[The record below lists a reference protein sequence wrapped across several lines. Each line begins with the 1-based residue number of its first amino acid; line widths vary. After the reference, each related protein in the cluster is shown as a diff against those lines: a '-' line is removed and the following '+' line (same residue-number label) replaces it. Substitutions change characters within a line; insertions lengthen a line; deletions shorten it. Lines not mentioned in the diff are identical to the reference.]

1 MTVVQVCARCASQWP
16 VAGAPAQWCPRC
28 QGVLLSPVDTRR
40 PAPVAGRNFRWVAR
54 SPYPPEVRRRTDT
67 SPGPTPRYRQI
78 PRWGLLD
85 PPPDEREAPARRT
98 DAVADLAPTLLACT
112 ALVFGLATL
121 AEAFRYGL
129 LVFNRV
135 RLVDPLTLAIS
146 DAMVWSTELSG
157 PLVAVAAAVA
167 VACRLHVERARV
179 FADRGLTDPRP
190 LREILVG
197 VLVPGL
203 NLVMPAV
210 YLREIAGDDR
220 RLWRAIRLWW
230 TAWVTGG
237 VLVVGNVLWRNQD
250 SLQARADGVVLA
262 AVAAAVG
269 VATALLALLV
279 IRRLDGRDLLGRPH
293 PVTRWINVPRPEE
306 AMAG

>member
-1 MTVVQVCARCASQWP
+1 M
-16 VAGAPAQWCPRC
+16 
-28 QGVLLSPVDTRR
+28 
-40 PAPVAGRNFRWVAR
+40 
-54 SPYPPEVRRRTDT
+54 
-67 SPGPTPRYRQI
+67 
-78 PRWGLLD
+78 
-85 PPPDEREAPARRT
+85 
-98 DAVADLAPTLLACT
+98 
-112 ALVFGLATL
+112 FGLATL

-146 DAMVWSTELSG
+146 DAMVWSTQLSG

-220 RLWRAIRLWW
+220 RLRRAIRLWW

-237 VLVVGNVLWRNQD
+237 VLVVANVLWRNQD

-262 AVAAAVG
+262 AVTAAVG

-306 AMAG
+306 AMADEPRPPWTTRRRTPRRLRLPPEHTLAAYELALAEAPTDSSATCGSPATATWCASTTAGSTGRRPARVLSAR

>member
-1 MTVVQVCARCASQWP
+1 MRVAVP

-54 SPYPPEVRRRTDT
+54 SPYPPEVRRRTGT

-146 DAMVWSTELSG
+146 TRCVVD
-157 PLVAVAAAVA
+157 AAVRA
-167 VACRLHVERARV
+167 AGRGRRGRCGRLPAARRTRPRLRRPRAH
-179 FADRGLTDPRP
+179 DPRP

-220 RLWRAIRLWW
+220 RLRRAIRLWW

-237 VLVVGNVLWRNQD
+237 VLVVANVLWRNQD

-262 AVAAAVG
+262 AVTAAVG
-269 VATALLALLV
+269 VATALL
-279 IRRLDGRDLLGRPH
+279 RCS
-293 PVTRWINVPRPEE
+293 
-306 AMAG
+306 

>member
-40 PAPVAGRNFRWVAR
+40 PAPPSGRNFRWVAR
-54 SPYPPEVRRRTDT
+54 SPYPPAVRRRTGA
-67 SPGPTPRYRQI
+67 SLGPTPRYRQI

-85 PPPDEREAPARRT
+85 PPPEERDAPPGRT

-146 DAMVWSTELSG
+146 DAMVWSTQLSG

-167 VACRLHVERARV
+167 VAFRLHVERARV
-179 FADRGLTDPRP
+179 FADRGLADPRP
-190 LREILVG
+190 LRELLVG

-203 NLVMPAV
+203 NLVMPGV
-210 YLREIAGDDR
+210 YLREIADDDR
-220 RLWRAIRLWW
+220 RLRRAIRLWW
-230 TAWVTGG
+230 TAWITGA
-237 VLVVGNVLWRNQD
+237 VLVVANVLWRNQD

-262 AVAAAVG
+262 AVTAAVG

-293 PVTRWINVPRPEE
+293 PVTRWINVPQPEE
-306 AMAG
+306 VPAG